1 MNNLR
6 KNFDIFLS
14 IVKQSLI
21 NELNERGNIPKR
33 GKKPKFSDAEVI
45 SLSILSESLMYDS
58 ENYLFKMMHNH
69 KKHFPNL
76 IHRSAYNRRRR
87 ALYQLK
93 ERVRQYV
100 VHHMIRGED
109 TFVIDS
115 MPIQICQFS
124 RSKRI
129 RICKDDYHTSPSYG
143 FCAAQNS
150 YYYGYKLHGVTTVNG
165 IISSFDLSKAE
176 VADIHYLNDI
186 KDQYSGCM
194 LLGDKAYLSDPMQL
208 ELFEDHNLILKTPMR
223 ANQKNYVKQPAV
235 FRKVRKRIETAF
247 SQFCDQFKI
256 QKNYAKT
263 FHGLATRILAKITG
277 FTFLQFLNKY
287 VFDKNMNHVKHALL

>member
-14 IVKQSLI
+14 IVKRSLV
-21 NELNERGNIPKR
+21 NELNDKRNTPKR
-33 GKKPKFSDAEVI
+33 GKTPKFSDAEVI
-45 SLSILSESLMYDS
+45 ALSILSESLMYDS
-58 ENYLFKMMHNH
+58 ENYLFKMMH
-69 KKHFPNL
+69 KQKDYFPNL
-76 IHRSAYNRRRR
+76 IHRSTYNRRRR
-87 ALYQLK
+87 SLYGLK
-93 ERVRQYV
+93 ERVREYLV
-100 VHHMIRGED
+100 KYMTLGED

-115 MPIQICQFS
+115 MPIQICRFS
-124 RSKRI
+124 RSKRV
-129 RICKDDYHTSPSYG
+129 RIGKDDYRTSPSYG

-165 IISSFDLSKAE
+165 VITSFDLSKAE

-186 KDQYSGCM
+186 KDQYAGCL

-208 ELFEDHNLILKTPMR
+208 ELFENHNLILKTPMR
-223 ANQKNYVKQPAV
+223 TNQKNYVKQPAV

-263 FHGLATRILAKITG
+263 FQGLATRILAKITA
-277 FTFLQFLNKY
+277 FTLLQFLNKY
-287 VFDKNMNHVKHALL
+287 VFHNNMNHVKHALL